1 MAKVS
6 VVKCESYDEAE
17 VVAAV
22 KQALKD
28 ADFRIPSGKKVLLKP
43 NCLGAFAP
51 DMAITTHPAVLAALI
66 RLFREK
72 DCDVVIGE
80 SSGMAQKFSTERAFD
95 ECGITKIAH
104 ELNVKLMAFEKGR
117 IKQIELKGYK
127 IGIAD
132 GIQGYDLIVNVA
144 KLKTHELMKF
154 TGAVKN
160 IFGFVAGARKAYL
173 HSVFHS
179 EEEFAG
185 LLVDL
190 YERITPQL
198 NIIDGVIG
206 LEGNGPGTGGTPKKT
221 GLILASKNAV
231 ALDIVAS
238 RTIGYDP
245 MSVMTNK
252 IAVERKLVED
262 NITVVGDN
270 IKVEYQKPKSVRQL
284 LPGFLVKRLSKHHV
298 FYPHILP
305 AKCTKCGICA
315 GVCPQKAIANF
326 VVNRKKCIACYC
338 CQEFCPDHA
347 IDLKM
352 DWLGGTI
359 IKGVM
364 LKRKLS
370 RLFKKPEAQN
380 N

>member
-1 MAKVS
+1 MMAKFGYESPMAVPKIEK
-6 VVKCESYDEAE
+6 VVINTGFGKLVVGKTSDEQKKIQEAILNE
-17 VVAAV
+17 L
-22 KQALKD
+22 ALITGQKPILTRAKKSISAFKIRKGIPLGSQVILRRKKMFD
-28 ADFRIPSGKKVLLKP
+28 FLERLIHIGLPRSRDFRGINLQS
-43 NCLGAFAP
+43 
-51 DMAITTHPAVLAALI
+51 
-66 RLFREK
+66 
-72 DCDVVIGE
+72 
-80 SSGMAQKFSTERAFD
+80 FD
-95 ECGITKIAH
+95 R
-104 ELNVKLMAFEKGR
+104 KGN
-117 IKQIELKGYK
+117 LT
-127 IGIAD
+127 IGIREH
-132 GIQGYDLIVNVA
+132 IVFPEVSPE
-144 KLKTHELMKF
+144 K
-154 TGAVKN
+154 VKN